1 MPQRLPWTSLSDRH
15 RWSRPRQQRT
25 VLRCWR
31 AVVGRPCSCWPPSL
45 WPSSLAADRAAAHL
59 RRRLDVDTL
68 IHPRRDA
75 KRRTEGNLRLGSI
88 VLLSW
93 LTAIACGSGT
103 TPAPEPTGER
113 D

>member
-1 MPQRLPWTSLSDRH
+1 M
-15 RWSRPRQQRT
+15 
-25 VLRCWR
+25 
-31 AVVGRPCSCWPPSL
+31 
-45 WPSSLAADRAAAHL
+45 
-59 RRRLDVDTL
+59 DTL

-103 TPAPEPTGER
+103 TPAPAPTGAR
-113 D
+113 DVVSSAVPQATTTTIGCENPNSDGDDQRCREAGILEGGMR